1 MRILAV
7 DTSTFAGSVAVLH
20 DRKLLAEVNLE
31 SPQTHSERLLPAV
44 DLMLKSLGLD
54 LQGDLDGF
62 ALAVGPGSFTGIRI
76 GMSTVKSFSLT
87 TGKPIASVSNLE
99 ALALK
104 IRQPQARLLCPLM
117 DAKKKEVY
125 AALFEFRAGK
135 MRELVPQGVYDPD
148 RLFSLFPAHR
158 VITFIGSG
166 VPVYRERLRLYFK
179 DKARLSPRSLYT
191 AYEVGILGY
200 DRLIAGEGRDA
211 FHVEPLY
218 FRKSQ
223 AEESHR

>member
-7 DTSTFAGSVAVLH
+7 DTSTFAGSVAVLR
-20 DRKLLAEVNLE
+20 DRKLLAEINLE

-44 DLMLKSLGLD
+44 DLMLNSLGLG
-54 LQGDLDGF
+54 LNDLDGF

-87 TGKPIASVSNLE
+87 TGKPIAAVSNLE

-117 DAKKKEVY
+117 DAKKREVY
-125 AALFEFRAGK
+125 AALFETRAGT
-135 MRELVPQGVYDPD
+135 MREIVPQGVYAPD
-148 RLFSLFPAHR
+148 RIFSLLPAHR

-166 VPVYRERLRLYFK
+166 VPVYRERLRRYFK
-179 DKARLSPRSLYT
+179 DKARLSSRSLYT
-191 AYEVGILGY
+191 AYEVGVLGH
-200 DRLIAGEGRDA
+200 DRLLAGDGRDA
-211 FHVEPLY
+211 FRIEPLY